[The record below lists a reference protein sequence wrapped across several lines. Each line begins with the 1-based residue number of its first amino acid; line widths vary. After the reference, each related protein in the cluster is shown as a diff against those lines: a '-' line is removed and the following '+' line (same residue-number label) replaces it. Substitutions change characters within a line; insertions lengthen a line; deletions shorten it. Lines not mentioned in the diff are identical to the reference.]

1 MVDTNRNYVRY
12 VAGVEHVADGE
23 GETIEAIIASMTRES
38 EITAERYAHAV
49 RASHAKSHGLLKGE
63 MRVLEGLAAPLRQGL
78 FAEPATYPVAVR
90 MAVGP
95 GELLSD
101 AVSTH
106 RGMAIKVFG
115 AKGTKLPGHVDD
127 TQDFVLASGPAF
139 PQPDAAGFL
148 KSMKGLEKATARS
161 EGFKEAVSTAA
172 RLTNAAIGGASGTLD
187 FFGHPPIPP
196 LADTYYSQAAIRYGD
211 YIAKVAVT
219 PVTPA
224 LVALADTKLDIHA
237 DPDVFRHSVID
248 FLREAGAEFELRV
261 QLCTDLDAMPVE
273 DASKVW
279 SEAESPYVAVARIV
293 LPPQDAYGA
302 ARQAFMD
309 DVMSFRP
316 AHSLEAHRPLGSLMR
331 ARLKTYP
338 RLSAFRHERNGQP
351 QREPQTLDEIPN

>member
-1 MVDTNRNYVRY
+1 METNRSYVRY
-12 VAGVEHVADGE
+12 VAGVERVPDGE
-23 GETIEAIIASMTRES
+23 DDAIEAIIASMTHES
-38 EITAERYAHAV
+38 EITADRYKHAV

-63 MRVLEGLAAPLRQGL
+63 LRVLDGLPEPLSQGL
-78 FAEPATYPVAVR
+78 FAHPATYPVAVR

-115 AKGTKLPGHVDD
+115 ATGTKLPGHVDD

-148 KSMKGLEKATARS
+148 KSMKSLEKATARS
-161 EGFKEAVSTAA
+161 QGFKETVSTAA
-172 RLTNAAIGGASGTLD
+172 RLANAAIGGASGTLD

-196 LADTYYSQAAIRYGD
+196 LADTYYSQAAMRYGA
-211 YIAKVAVT
+211 YIAKIAVA

-224 LVALADTKLDIHA
+224 LVALADTRLDIHA
-237 DPDVFRHSVID
+237 DPDVFRHSVVD
-248 FLREAGAEFELRV
+248 FLRDRGAEFELRV
-261 QLCTDLDAMPVE
+261 QLCTDLETMPVE
-273 DASKVW
+273 DASVVW
-279 SEAESPYVAVARIV
+279 SEGDSPYVAVARIV

-302 ARQAFMD
+302 ARQLFMD

-338 RLSAFRHERNGQP
+338 RLSTFRHERNGLE
-351 QREPQTLDEIPN
+351 QREPRDLEEIPN